1 MLFTSLLN
9 MKPIN
14 FVQSASAHQDSTSVG
29 QLCSI
34 KHQVWK
40 FPTLAGLTF
49 LSAAIALLG
58 LGIHADQTLAQSR
71 HHWRR
76 GSYPEARRSTP
87 PDRTGVVSTNSG
99 IGLNI
104 RSGPGL
110 HFPIIG
116 GAPDGA
122 FLELTGRP
130 VVANCYTW
138 RQVTTGG
145 WVATEYVAGSFGGC
159 RPGPVHPPVGIAPP
173 VPPPAG
179 WRGGPYVVVVPPIGG
194 NLPNQLSWVRQ
205 FVPGAFRDA
214 ALPGQFINAGSFR
227 DYDAAQSQSY
237 FLRSQGF
244 DARVYFAYR

>member
-1 MLFTSLLN
+1 

-14 FVQSASAHQDSTSVG
+14 VVQSASAHQDSTSVG

-40 FPTLAGLTF
+40 IPTLAGLTF
-49 LSAAIALLG
+49 LSATIALLG

-71 HHWRR
+71 HYWRR
-76 GSYPEARRSTP
+76 GSYPAARRSTP
-87 PDRTGVVSTNSG
+87 PDRSGVVSTNSG

-130 VVANCYTW
+130 VFANCYTW
-138 RQVTTGG
+138 RRVTTGG
-145 WVATEYVAGSFGGC
+145 WVATEYVAGNFGGC
-159 RPGPVHPPVGIAPP
+159 RPGSVSPPVGIAPP
-173 VPPPAG
+173 VPPAIG
-179 WRGGPYVVVVPPIGG
+179 WRGGPYVVVVPPTGG
-194 NLPNQLSWVRQ
+194 NVPNQLSWVRQ

-214 ALPGQFINAGSFR
+214 ALPGEFINAGSFR

>member
-40 FPTLAGLTF
+40 FPTLVGLTF
-49 LSAAIALLG
+49 LSAAIALVE
-58 LGIHADQTLAQSR
+58 LGIHVSPSLAQSR
-71 HHWRR
+71 GYWR
-76 GSYPEARRSTP
+76 GAP
-87 PDRTGVVSTNSG
+87 PNRAGVVSTNSG

-122 FLELTGRP
+122 FLDLTGRP

-138 RQVTTGG
+138 RRVTTGG
-145 WVATEYVAGSFGGC
+145 WVATEYVAGNFGGC
-159 RPGPVHPPVGIAPP
+159 RPGPVSPPVGIAPP
-173 VPPPAG
+173 VRPPVSGPVG
-179 WRGGPYVVVVPPIGG
+179 PWRGGPYIVVVPEIGG
-194 NLPNQLSWVRQ
+194 NLPNQLAWVQQ
-205 FVPGAFRDA
+205 FVPGAFPDV
-214 ALPGQFINAGSFR
+214 ALPGSFINAGSFG

>member
-1 MLFTSLLN
+1 
-9 MKPIN
+9 MKPVT
-14 FVQSASAHQDSTSVG
+14 FVQSASAHKNSTSTG
-29 QLCSI
+29 QFCSI

-71 HHWRR
+71 HYRGRR
-76 GSYPEARRSTP
+76 DYPQARRSAP
-87 PDRTGVVSTNSG
+87 PDRSGVVSTNSG

-122 FLELTGRP
+122 FLDLTGRP
-130 VVANCYTW
+130 VTANCYTW
-138 RQVTTGG
+138 RRVTTGG
-145 WVATEYVAGSFGGC
+145 WVATEYVDGSFGSSCGG
-159 RPGPVHPPVGIAPP
+159 RPVEPPIAS
-173 VPPPAG
+173 VPSR
-179 WRGGPYVVVVPPIGG
+179 RGGPYTVVVPEIGG
-194 NLPNQLSWVRQ
+194 NPRNQLAWVQQ
-205 FVPGAFRDA
+205 FVPGAFRDV
-214 ALPGQFINAGSFR
+214 ALPGEFINAGEFR
-227 DYDAAQSQSY
+227 DYNSAQSQSF

-244 DARVYFAYR
+244 DARVYFGR